1 MAANF
6 KPKIFGK
13 VSMRLRL
20 SPDWPTAL
28 KTKRNNTKL
37 KTAERHHGCFASLLS
52 INLKHKQG
60 HCLLASPSFNETV
73 SEKT

>member
-1 MAANF
+1 MAVNF

-28 KTKRNNTKL
+28 KTNRKNTKL

-52 INLKHKQG
+52 INLNTSRDIVS
-60 HCLLASPSFNETV
+60 LLVQV
-73 SEKT
+73 SMRLFR